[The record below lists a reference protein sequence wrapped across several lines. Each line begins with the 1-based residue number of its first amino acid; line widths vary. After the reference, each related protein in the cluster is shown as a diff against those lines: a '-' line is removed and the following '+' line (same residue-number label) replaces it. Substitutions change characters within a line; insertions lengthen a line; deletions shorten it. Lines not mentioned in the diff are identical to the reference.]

1 LFTLNYA
8 QELSVAG
15 TPESGSH
22 LGTPKIL
29 R

>member
-1 LFTLNYA
+1 LDYA

-15 TPESGSH
+15 SPESKSH

>member
-1 LFTLNYA
+1 MYQLTYA
-8 QELSVAG
+8 QQLSAP
-15 TPESGSH
+15 TPREPKPH

>member
-1 LFTLNYA
+1 LTYA
-8 QELSVAG
+8 QGLSRFASLDG
-15 TPESGSH
+15 EPH

>member
-1 LFTLNYA
+1 LDYA
-8 QELSVAG
+8 QEMSVAG
-15 TPESGSH
+15 PPESEPH

>member
-1 LFTLNYA
+1 LTYA
-8 QELSVAG
+8 QELSIAG
-15 TPESGSH
+15 PPEMNTH